1 MGRQPVTD
9 PKRDPQRGAPRQP
22 RPKAGPIR
30 SNPVRPNP
38 GRMLLY
44 VVATMAAILAGYA
57 AGLLLT
63 GTDRPPPSSLLTP
76 AAPTARIPGLPWY
89 QTQGAPP
96 GMIRMADAPIFPD
109 ALDETPAHP
118 VLPYEEALPAEVHA
132 PPVTAVPP
140 PGKPMPRPT
149 TPAAI
154 PAIVLKPPLEGLPP
168 WRRYAVAA
176 PPDDGRAKVVVVID
190 DLGIDKRRTTRMME
204 FAAPLT
210 LSFLSYASDLEQMTR
225 TARARGHELLVHMP
239 MEPSSRQ
246 IDPGPNV
253 LLTGLQKEELLKRV
267 RWALGQFDSYIG
279 VNNHMGSKFTANAE
293 GMAVVLAELKGR
305 GLMFLDSR
313 TTGGT
318 TGPRLA
324 HDLGIPFAERNVFL
338 DNENDVAAVARQL
351 AELEAI
357 AKKHGHAIAIGHPRD
372 ATIAVL
378 ETWLPSLAA
387 RGLQLV
393 PLSAVTR
400 E

>member
-1 MGRQPVTD
+1 MGREPVTE
-9 PKRDPQRGAPRQP
+9 PKRDPKRGPHKQP
-22 RPKAGPIR
+22 RPKVGQ
-30 SNPVRPNP
+30 VRPNP
-38 GRMLLY
+38 VRMLLY
-44 VVATMAAILAGYA
+44 VVATIAAILAGYA
-57 AGLLLT
+57 VGLLLT

-76 AAPTARIPGLPWY
+76 TAPPARILGMPWY

-96 GMIRMADAPIFPD
+96 GMIRLADAPIFPD

-132 PPVTAVPP
+132 PVVTAALPP
-140 PGKPMPRPT
+140 PRKPAPPAAVPAAVPAVVPRP
-149 TPAAI
+149 P
-154 PAIVLKPPLEGLPP
+154 VDGLPP

-293 GMAVVLAELKGR
+293 GMAVVLAELKAR

-318 TGPRLA
+318 AGPRLA
-324 HDLGIPFAERNVFL
+324 HDLGLPFAERNVFL
-338 DNENDVAAVARQL
+338 DNDNDVAAVARQL
-351 AELEAI
+351 AELETI
-357 AKKHGHAIAIGHPRD
+357 AKKHGHAVAIGHPRD

-393 PLSAVTR
+393 PLSAVVR